1 MTTVMLLG
9 ATGQVGQALQACPHP
24 DYPLATP
31 GRAAVDFERPGQ
43 LARAV
48 AAQRPALVINCV
60 AYNQVDGAEQS
71 PALATRI
78 NHTGVVELA
87 EACARL
93 AIPLVHF
100 STDYVFAGK
109 DPSAAPR
116 LYTEND
122 VTGPVNHYGH
132 TKLLGEQAALC
143 SARNLVLRVSWVF
156 SEHGQ
161 NMGQRLL
168 TQAMAGQ
175 PLRMA
180 QDQYGSP
187 TYAGHI
193 AATLWAL
200 IPELLAG
207 APGGLYHLS
216 GTEAVSRYDLA
227 RALLDAAVAE
237 GLICAMPS
245 LVGVSQQAFIA
256 HSSVPVAPRPQWSAL
271 GTGALAARLGRPVPS
286 WREGLQATVTGLRK
300 RWATERSGTDHPC

>member
-1 MTTVMLLG
+1 MPTVMLLG
-9 ATGQVGQALQACPHP
+9 ATGQVGQALVARQPA
-24 DYPLATP
+24 DYQLLTP
-31 GRAAVDFERPGQ
+31 TRAAVDFERPGQ
-43 LARAV
+43 LAQMV
-48 AAQRPALVINCV
+48 AAHKPALVINCV

-78 NHTGVVELA
+78 NHTGVAELA

-116 LYTEND
+116 LYTEQD
-122 VTGPVNHYGH
+122 PTGPVNHYGH
-132 TKLLGEQAALC
+132 TKLQGELAALGC
-143 SARNLVLRVSWVF
+143 ARNLVLRVSWVF
-156 SEHGQ
+156 SEYGQ

-168 TQAMAGQ
+168 TQALANQ

-180 QDQYGSP
+180 HDQYGSP

-193 AATLWAL
+193 AASLWAL

-227 RALLDAAVAE
+227 RALLDEALAE
-237 GLICAMPS
+237 GVIRTQPALT
-245 LVGVSQQAFIA
+245 GVSQQAFIA
-256 HSSVPVAPRPQWSAL
+256 HSTAPIATRPQWSAL
-271 GTGALAARLGRPVPS
+271 GTGALAARLGQPVPS
-286 WREGLQATVTGLRK
+286 WRDGLKATVVGLRQ
-300 RWATERSGTDHPC
+300 RWAAERSGTDHPC